1 MEEACVLYIRERVR
15 IYSYVFKISNLQR
28 KTATDTND
36 HEIDRTLSISLA
48 LQKIQI
54 KIISWYCH
62 IDRVKAWYLMLLGL
76 WTKIQIQ
83 SDPLLL

>member
-1 MEEACVLYIRERVR
+1 MEEACVLYIREKVR
-15 IYSYVFKISNLQR
+15 IYGYVFKFSNLQR

-54 KIISWYCH
+54 KIISRYCH
-62 IDRVKAWYLMLLGL
+62 IDSKSMVSRVTRTLDKNSY
-76 WTKIQIQ
+76 TK
-83 SDPLLL
+83 